1 MDNRNSPAAVDQA
14 NDLRKLIELQRK
26 PSRGLGGL
34 RSIAVV
40 SGKGGVGKSN
50 ISVNLSLALGESGM
64 RVLLLDADLGMANV
78 DLICGITPKYTLT
91 SVISG
96 SKSVEDI
103 LVRIDRN
110 VMVLPGGPGVQEM
123 ADLDENGQALLI
135 EKIGNLEGVADL
147 LVIDTGAGIHRSVLS
162 FAMAADTTLLVT
174 TPEPTSVRDAYGVL
188 KALALATKSRIDVSL
203 VVNMA
208 KNDREAMDVAE
219 RIQLAADQFLR
230 LPVANA
236 GYILRDDTVLDAV
249 RFRKPFI
256 IGAPQGNAARCIR
269 KIAKNFLPD
278 AFEADP
284 VPTGRGMKS
293 FFLRLVRSLGA

>member
-1 MDNRNSPAAVDQA
+1 
-14 NDLRKLIELQRK
+14 
-26 PSRGLGGL
+26 
-34 RSIAVV
+34 
-40 SGKGGVGKSN
+40 
-50 ISVNLSLALGESGM
+50 
-64 RVLLLDADLGMANV
+64 
-78 DLICGITPKYTLT
+78 
-91 SVISG
+91 
-96 SKSVEDI
+96 
-103 LVRIDRN
+103 
-110 VMVLPGGPGVQEM
+110 MVLPGGPGVQEM
-123 ADLDENGQALLI
+123 ADLDESGQALLI
-135 EKIGNLEGVADL
+135 EKIGNLEGEADL

-162 FAMAADTTLLVT
+162 FAMAADTTLLIT

-208 KNDREAMDVAE
+208 KNDREATEVAE

-269 KIAKNFLPD
+269 KIAKTFSPD
-278 AFEADP
+278 TFEADP

>member
-1 MDNRNSPAAVDQA
+1 MDNRYQSPAVDQA
-14 NDLRKLIELQRK
+14 DDLRRLIEIQRK
-26 PSRGLGGL
+26 PSRGLAGL

-50 ISVNLSLALGESGM
+50 ISVNLALALGESGM
-64 RVLLLDADLGMANV
+64 RILLLDADLGMANV
-78 DLICGITPKYTLT
+78 DLICGITPRHTLA

-96 SKSVEDI
+96 GKTVEDI

-110 VMVLPGGPGVQEM
+110 VTVLPGGPGVQEM
-123 ADLDENGQALLI
+123 ADLDETGQALLI
-135 EKIGNLEGVADL
+135 EKIGSLEGMADL

-162 FAMAADTTLLVT
+162 FALAADTTLLVT

-188 KALALATKSRIDVSL
+188 KALALASRSRIDVSL

-208 KNDREAMDVAE
+208 KTDKEALEVAE

-249 RFRKPFI
+249 RFRRPFL
-256 IGAPQGNAARCIR
+256 IGSPQGDAAKCIR
-269 KIAKNFLPD
+269 RIARKFSRD
-278 AFEADP
+278 GETGES
-284 VPTGRGMKS
+284 VPTGRGMKA
-293 FFLRLVRSLGA
+293 FFMRLVRGLGV